1 MRRHTVS
8 KCSSSAPLSPPTGT
22 HSAYSLCACACVCVP
37 VCVCARVWVC
47 VRAALCKSVL
57 PIYEPANSASFAVAV
72 VVGAD
77 FYVMLFDVDC
87 RLSTVEFMH
96 AHAPAPAHAH
106 AQAHPAA
113 PGSLSGVSL
122 AFVNQLPLR
131 GRGRERGRGP
141 GMSALAKSCL
151 LFVSAHVAIVAVV
164 VAFVASAAT
173 SLPEMHTQQ

>member
-1 MRRHTVS
+1 
-8 KCSSSAPLSPPTGT
+8 
-22 HSAYSLCACACVCVP
+22 
-37 VCVCARVWVC
+37 
-47 VRAALCKSVL
+47 
-57 PIYEPANSASFAVAV
+57 
-72 VVGAD
+72 
-77 FYVMLFDVDC
+77 
-87 RLSTVEFMH
+87 MH

-131 GRGRERGRGP
+131 GRERGRGP

-164 VAFVASAAT
+164 VAVVASAAT

>member
-8 KCSSSAPLSPPTGT
+8 KCSSSAPLSPPTPGT

-37 VCVCARVWVC
+37 VCVCELHFVKVFCPFTSQRTR
-47 VRAALCKSVL
+47 RASPSPSSSALIFMSCCLMST
-57 PIYEPANSASFAVAV
+57 
-72 VVGAD
+72 
-77 FYVMLFDVDC
+77 VD
-87 RLSTVEFMH
+87 RRPSTVEFMH
-96 AHAPAPAHAH
+96 APAPAHAHAH

-164 VAFVASAAT
+164 VAVVALAAT